1 MQCSSCKWYSVLS
14 PEIQQKGEISL
25 NYTTWATTFF
35 VRLFCLYYCPFDKSK
50 LKNVKRKYCGLG
62 IFFLRLNLASFYI
75 SRLTSS
81 SEQTKHSASCV
92 FSCCTNSC
100 LNNKITSFCMLCGH
114 QIVNTVFLIASHR
127 VKCLK
132 NVFCCYLTSQLFSR
146 YSWPLFTVKGKKLRF
161 LCASFKFPL
170 ILGKPHKD

>member
-1 MQCSSCKWYSVLS
+1 MVFSTKPPKFNKKVRS
-14 PEIQQKGEISL
+14 SL
-25 NYTTWATTFF
+25 NYTTWAITFF
-35 VRLFCLYYCPFDKSK
+35 VRLFCLCYCSFDKSK
-50 LKNVKRKYCGLG
+50 LKNVKRKHCGLD
-62 IFFLRLNLASFYI
+62 IFFLRLNLASFCI

-81 SEQTKHSASCV
+81 SEQRKHSASCV

-132 NVFCCYLTSQLFSR
+132 NIFCCYLTSQLFSR